1 MKNKENKIKAFFSKA
16 VLTVKSWKWY
26 AVLTVLMIAVALAAT
41 ATVIYY
47 ICGPMEGELH
57 SDFTDT
63 IFWAD
68 ASYVSG
74 KIFNP
79 DFAYAGLLPFSA
91 NLWFVPLIAMFG
103 VSMKTQVIG
112 MVIFAL
118 VFIGAVYFM
127 CRSMKWSIPWT
138 MFTIASLLM
147 IFCSSAKLREIM
159 WGHVIYYSLILVLLF
174 ISIGVAVRLLRI
186 RLSQTAKCVIGYSLA
201 ALWFLLVATNGV
213 QIFAMVILPVAGGM
227 LADVFFD
234 NKRKIFDNGHIKT
247 IFIALGFVIFGLIGL
262 KYLSILKGGISAEYA
277 EGHLKLSNVVYWDDH
292 ILKLSESWFSLLG
305 ADGNF
310 EEPTVEVGVRAL
322 AGIVIVVLPLILL
335 FNYKKIEDEGTKLVL
350 WSHILVSA
358 VTLGGWIFGNLS
370 GANWRLTSMLGTS
383 VVASIA
389 AVRFFALRKGER
401 DGYSLKR
408 LSAVLASGIVLLSL
422 LSFKTVNEI
431 PADYNRDN
439 TLHRLADKL
448 EDEGLTYG
456 YATFWR
462 SQAITLL
469 SDSKVQTMMIRTDL
483 GKGVWTDYYQNY
495 YSNYKGKEGVDKYF
509 VLLSSNERNQ
519 ALENKEWADF
529 LDREAPEVI
538 RFEDFIIYVFDEN
551 LTFDIPEGK

>member
-1 MKNKENKIKAFFSKA
+1 MKKIKAFAFDATSKI
-16 VLTVKSWKWY
+16 KGWKWY
-26 AVLTVLMIAVALAAT
+26 TVLTVLMIAVALAAT

-57 SDFTDT
+57 ADFTDT
-63 IFWAD
+63 ILWAD
-68 ASYVSG
+68 ATYVSG
-74 KIFNP
+74 KVFNP

-112 MVIFAL
+112 MIIFAL

-127 CRSMKWSIPWT
+127 CRSAKWSIPWT
-138 MFTIASLLM
+138 MFTITSLLM

-174 ISIGVAVRLLRI
+174 VSIGIALRLLR
-186 RLSQTAKCVIGYSLA
+186 RALSQTAKCVIGYSLA

-234 NKRKIFDNGHIKT
+234 NKRKIFDNSHIKT
-247 IFIALGFVIFGLIGL
+247 IFIALGFVAFGLIGL

-277 EGHLKLSNVVYWDDH
+277 EGHLKLSNAIYWDDH
-292 ILKLSESWFSLLG
+292 LLKLSESWFSLLG
-305 ADGNF
+305 ADGTF
-310 EEPTVEVGVRAL
+310 EELPIIEVGARAA
-322 AGIVIVVLPLILL
+322 AGMVVAVLPLILL
-335 FNYKKIEDEGTKLVL
+335 FNYKKIEDDGTKLIL
-350 WSHILVSA
+350 WSHVLVSA

-408 LSAVLASGIVLLSL
+408 LSAVLAVGIVLLSL
-422 LSFKTVNEI
+422 VSFKTVNEI

-439 TLHRLADKL
+439 TLHRLTDKL

-495 YSNYKGKEGVDKYF
+495 YSNYKGKEGIDKYF
-509 VLLSSNERNQ
+509 VLLSSYEKKQ
-519 ALENKEWADF
+519 ALENDEWAEFVDNE
-529 LDREAPEVI
+529 DPETI
-538 RFEDFIIYVFDEN
+538 YFEDFIIYVFDKN